1 MHKYSGHEASLFLFT
16 FKGETSI
23 PTQQAVSPP
32 AEGQSSTAS
41 DAQSAGGPP
50 PPPKDVMEALQ
61 QRLDKY
67 QSATDQAKKEG
78 NSSKARRMA
87 RIVKVRRI
95 IGIAKFYK
103 KTTFITNKIGN

>member
-1 MHKYSGHEASLFLFT
+1 
-16 FKGETSI
+16 
-23 PTQQAVSPP
+23 
-32 AEGQSSTAS
+32 
-41 DAQSAGGPP
+41 
-50 PPPKDVMEALQ
+50 MEALQ

-78 NSSKARRMA
+78 NSSKARRMG

-103 KTTFITNKIGN
+103 KQPLLQTK